1 MSSILQ
7 NHLATRK
14 LGIAAGIYSVCSAHP
29 WVIRA
34 AAEQAVADG
43 SLLLVEATSNQV
55 NQFGGYTGMRP
66 AAFRSFVTEHAKAA
80 DLAPEK
86 LILGG
91 DHLGPNPWRALRAT
105 EAMARAES
113 MVSEYVQAGFTKIH
127 LDASMACGGDPA
139 RLSDE
144 VVAQRTVQLC
154 KAAERAHTSGD
165 RPVYVIGTEVPV
177 PGGATHAVQEL
188 EATSV
193 SAAEYTLAVHKRAF
207 EEQGLA
213 RVWPRVIALV
223 VQPGVEFD
231 HDAVIAYDRRK
242 AMALVDWLRTQPE
255 EIVFEAHST
264 DYQLPQA
271 YVELVEDG
279 FAILKVGP
287 ALTFAMREA
296 LGALEDME
304 SQLIPEAQRSFLSN
318 TIEETMLREPGDW
331 MPYYGGSAAEQ
342 KLLRL
347 YSYSDRIRYYW
358 HRPEIATAVARLISN
373 LSPVTIPESMLSR
386 YLPAQYLRLR
396 KKEMAGDPASLV
408 VDKIRDVLR
417 NYAAACNEA
426 AE

>member
-1 MSSILQ
+1 
-7 NHLATRK
+7 
-14 LGIAAGIYSVCSAHP
+14 
-29 WVIRA
+29 
-34 AAEQAVADG
+34 
-43 SLLLVEATSNQV
+43 
-55 NQFGGYTGMRP
+55 
-66 AAFRSFVTEHAKAA
+66 
-80 DLAPEK
+80 
-86 LILGG
+86 
-91 DHLGPNPWRALRAT
+91 
-105 EAMARAES
+105 
-113 MVSEYVQAGFTKIH
+113 
-127 LDASMACGGDPA
+127 
-139 RLSDE
+139 
-144 VVAQRTVQLC
+144 
-154 KAAERAHTSGD
+154 
-165 RPVYVIGTEVPV
+165 
-177 PGGATHAVQEL
+177 
-188 EATSV
+188 
-193 SAAEYTLAVHKRAF
+193 
-207 EEQGLA
+207 
-213 RVWPRVIALV
+213 
-223 VQPGVEFD
+223 
-231 HDAVIAYDRRK
+231 
-242 AMALVDWLRTQPE
+242 VDWLRTQPE